1 MKLEIIMSNKFK
13 KDLKTAAKRN
23 NDLGLLNEVVDT
35 LASGLV
41 LPPKYRDHELTGDFS
56 GFRECHIKPDW
67 LLVYRVVEE
76 KLVLLLFRTGTHSD
90 LF

>member
-23 NDLGLLNEVVDT
+23 YDLGLLNEVVDT

-41 LPPKYRDHELTGDFS
+41 LPPKYRDHMN
-56 GFRECHIKPDW
+56 
-67 LLVYRVVEE
+67 
-76 KLVLLLFRTGTHSD
+76 
-90 LF
+90 